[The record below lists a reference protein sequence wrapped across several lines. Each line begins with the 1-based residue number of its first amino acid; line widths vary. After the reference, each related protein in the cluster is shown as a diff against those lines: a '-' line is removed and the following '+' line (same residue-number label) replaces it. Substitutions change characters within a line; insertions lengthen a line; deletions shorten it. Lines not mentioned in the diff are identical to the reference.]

1 MKQPIVVVALLFFPV
16 FLLTLGCGGE
26 PIEQLA
32 DAKDALEK
40 AEMAEA
46 DKYASD
52 LFIKAETYIT
62 EAENS
67 IAQKKYGEAKKLLME
82 AKAVADQAASQAQV
96 NLENMKVEVIDFL
109 SEIDQAWQVLEGTQ
123 NAAKQ
128 WGIPNTKWE
137 LREEMTRWRE
147 QMQRVRDD
155 YDNGEYQSAK
165 ELAGK
170 ILGEVTHADSQIR
183 EMIQTKEK

>member
-1 MKQPIVVVALLFFPV
+1 MKQAIVVVALLFFPV

-26 PIEQLA
+26 PTKQLA

-46 DKYASD
+46 DKYAPD
-52 LFIKAETYIT
+52 LFIKAENSIT
-62 EAENS
+62 QAESS

-82 AKAVADQAASQAQV
+82 AKVVADQAASQAQV
-96 NLENMKVEVIDFL
+96 NLENMKVEVTDFL
-109 SEIDQAWQVLEGTQ
+109 SEIDQAMQVLEETQ

-128 WGIPNTKWE
+128 WGIPKTKWE
-137 LREEMTRWRE
+137 LKQEMTRWRE
-147 QMQRVRDD
+147 QMQKVRDD
-155 YDNGEYQSAK
+155 YDNGEYYSAK

-170 ILGEVTHADSQIR
+170 ILDEVTNADSQIK
-183 EMIQTKEK
+183 EMIQSKEK

>member
-26 PIEQLA
+26 PTKELA

-40 AEMAEA
+40 AKMAEA

-52 LFIKAETYIT
+52 LFMKAENYIT
-62 EAENS
+62 EAEDS

-96 NLENMKVEVIDFL
+96 NLETLKVGVTDFL
-109 SEIDQAWQVLEGTQ
+109 SEIDQALQVLEETQ
-123 NAAKQ
+123 NAAKE
-128 WGIPNTKWE
+128 WGIPQTKWE
-137 LREEMTRWRE
+137 LKGEMTRWRE
-147 QMQRVRDD
+147 QMQKVRDD
-155 YDNGEYQSAK
+155 YDHGEYYSAK

-170 ILGEVTHADSQIR
+170 ILDEVTSADSQIK
-183 EMIQTKEK
+183 EMIEARGK